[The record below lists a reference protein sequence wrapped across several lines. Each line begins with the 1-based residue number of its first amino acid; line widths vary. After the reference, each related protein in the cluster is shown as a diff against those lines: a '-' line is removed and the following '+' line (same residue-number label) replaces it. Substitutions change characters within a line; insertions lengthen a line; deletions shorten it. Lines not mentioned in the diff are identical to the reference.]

1 MLITLRST
9 TLEWHQKIKY
19 SNPLYDQELQV
30 GGNLRNDMDRLLND
44 EFNLV
49 EGQVLLQGFY
59 FDMLL
64 HLF

>member
-30 GGNLRNDMDRLLND
+30 GTYVMKWTD
-44 EFNLV
+44 
-49 EGQVLLQGFY
+49 Y
-59 FDMLL
+59 
-64 HLF
+64 